1 MPIFR
6 AFSSVFLLLL
16 LVFFCKKR
24 YNNTTRVYEF
34 VQIREDMPMKKILGS
49 KLWTAIVLILASIGL
64 FIAVRYFA
72 ESFLP
77 YYGYQDMT
85 IMIDGVYQIDGGL
98 WLPIDRNKPITKDF
112 HRIIFKGTIPEEFLE
127 DDNYIYIV
135 SKNVWYNLKLDDKT
149 YGKGEFALGYDL
161 SPGSMQATDDT
172 EDMPKLQTP
181 GYNFLGFNSYTLK
194 LSQGETRDVRHVTFE
209 VTRPYSFATEPFSN
223 CFHVIVCAPTGVY
236 RKLILEILPSLV
248 PILLMC
254 FLGIILFPLAGFI
267 MGKLNTKYF
276 TVGILCLAFAL
287 FMITKNLAPYAGIW
301 FMDTITAMALDK
313 LAAYALVLAVF
324 AYFKSHLNKPV
335 TRAIAN
341 IAITVFFLTIVTT
354 AVLHWAQVMDLV
366 ESGIFVNVAGMICGI
381 MTVVLL
387 ISEVRSDRST
397 VRFLLS
403 WTPLLIGS
411 VLQAAE
417 WIFNFSVINFFVW
430 GLATTLIFQ
439 LASVIIDIRNQYREK
454 IRQEQLRQ
462 ELYEARVSLM
472 VSQIRPHFM
481 YNTLSSIAVLCKLD
495 PDTAYNA
502 TVNFSDYIR
511 GNMDSLKQTA
521 PVLFSKELDHLKKY
535 LYIEK
540 LRFQDKLNIEY
551 DIQETDFYLPLLSVQ
566 PLVENAVKHGV
577 GMKEEG
583 GTVTIT
589 TRDAGDAYEIIIRD
603 DGVGFDTQA
612 PKADDGR
619 SHVGMENTKKRLQD
633 MCHGEV
639 IIESTPGQGTTA
651 RIILPKDAQ
660 PDAIDAQ
667 FNNGGYANENSMY

>member
-1 MPIFR
+1 M
-6 AFSSVFLLLL
+6 
-16 LVFFCKKR
+16 FFFKKR
-24 YNNTTRVYEF
+24 YNNTIRVHEF
-34 VQIREDMPMKKILGS
+34 VQIREDMSMKKILGS
-49 KLWTAIVLILASIGL
+49 KLWTAIVLILSAIGL
-64 FIAVRYFA
+64 SLVIGIFA

-85 IMIDGVYQIDGGL
+85 IMLDGVYQIDDGP
-98 WLPIDRNKPITKDF
+98 WRPIDRSKPITNEF
-112 HRIIFKGTIPEEFLE
+112 HKATFKGQIPEGLLE
-127 DDNYIYIV
+127 NDDYIYIV
-135 SKNVWYNLKLDDKT
+135 SKNVWYTLKFDDET
-149 YGKGEFALGYDL
+149 YGEGESAFGYDL
-161 SPGSMQATDDT
+161 STKTMRSKADP
-172 EDMPKLQTP
+172 EDMPKSETP
-181 GYNFLGFNSYTLK
+181 GYNFQGFNSYIM
-194 LSQGETRDVRHVTFE
+194 SQDSTVSLTDKNITFE
-209 VTRPYSFATEPFSN
+209 VTRPYTLATEQLSN
-223 CFHVIVCAPTGVY
+223 CIHVIVCAPTGVY
-236 RKLILEILPSLV
+236 RKLILDILPSLI
-248 PILLMC
+248 PILSMC
-254 FLGIILFPLAGFI
+254 LLGIILFPLAGFI

-276 TVGILCLAFAL
+276 TVGILCLIFAL
-287 FMITKNLAPYAGIW
+287 FMITRNLAPYAGIW
-301 FMDTITAMALDK
+301 FMDTTTAMALDK
-313 LAAYALVLAVF
+313 LTAYVLILAVF
-324 AYFKSHLNKPV
+324 AYFKSHLKKSL
-335 TRAIAN
+335 TRAIGN
-341 IAITVFFLTIVTT
+341 IAITVLFLSIVTT
-354 AVLHWAQVMDLV
+354 AILHWAQVMDLV
-366 ESGIFVNVAGMICGI
+366 ESGVFVNVTGMVCAIA
-381 MTVVLL
+381 TVVLL

-430 GLATTLIFQ
+430 GLATTLIIQ
-439 LASVIIDIRNQYREK
+439 LASVIVDIRNQYREK

-502 TVNFSDYIR
+502 TINFSDYIR

-521 PVLFSKELDHLKKY
+521 PVLFSKELEHLKKY

-551 DIQETDFYLPLLSVQ
+551 DIQETGFYLPLLSVQ

-577 GMKEEG
+577 GMKEDG
-583 GTVTIT
+583 GTITISTRDTGDTYEVTI
-589 TRDAGDAYEIIIRD
+589 ID

-612 PKADDGR
+612 PKEDDGR

-639 IIESTPGQGTTA
+639 ILESTPGQGTTA
-651 RIILPKDAQ
+651 RIILPKDGQ
-660 PDAIDAQ
+660 PDTYDAQ
-667 FNNGGYANENSMY
+667 IENGGHADENSLY